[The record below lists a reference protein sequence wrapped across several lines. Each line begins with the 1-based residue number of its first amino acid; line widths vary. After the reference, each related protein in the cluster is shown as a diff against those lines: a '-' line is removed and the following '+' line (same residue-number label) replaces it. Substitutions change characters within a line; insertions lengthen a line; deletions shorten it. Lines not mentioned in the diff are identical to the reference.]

1 LIQRAL
7 RRVDPVMTATNGNMG
22 VPARFKQ
29 ALQETETS
37 GDPKHVASLFAEGAP
52 LTNLGGDHGNDAT
65 VFWQKYLEQFR
76 EIRSEFTRETVGERR
91 AALEWNSRGSL
102 VDGRPVEYRGVSV
115 IEFDNDRVTGFRTYY
130 DSAAFVR
137 SGA

>member
-1 LIQRAL
+1 MSA
-7 RRVDPVMTATNGNMG
+7 NGENG
-22 VPARFKQ
+22 LPARFKQ
-29 ALQETETS
+29 ALQETEKT
-37 GDPKHVASLFAEGAP
+37 GDPKRVASLFADGAS

-76 EIRSEFTRETVGERR
+76 EIRSEFTGETVSERS
-91 AALEWNSRGSL
+91 AALEWKSRGSL
-102 VDGRPVEYRGVSV
+102 TDGRPVDYRGVSI
-115 IEFDNDRVTGFRTYY
+115 IEFDGDRVTSFRTYY